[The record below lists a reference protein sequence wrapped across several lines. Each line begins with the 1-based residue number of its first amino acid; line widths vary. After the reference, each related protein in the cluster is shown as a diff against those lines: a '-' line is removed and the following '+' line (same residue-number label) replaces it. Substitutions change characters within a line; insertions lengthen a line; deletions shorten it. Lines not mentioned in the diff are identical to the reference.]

1 MKPPVS
7 ALLFTYNSV
16 FKKSVV
22 TLVLQNEHFLKKS
35 DIIYSNQ
42 YYKRKKED
50 VMTHFERLK
59 PIRVERGLT
68 EGDIAKVLGT
78 TPERVRRIESGER
91 KMQLH
96 EYITLAKFYNLSL
109 DYIAGR
115 IDTPLTLFEEE

>member
-1 MKPPVS
+1 
-7 ALLFTYNSV
+7 
-16 FKKSVV
+16 
-22 TLVLQNEHFLKKS
+22 
-35 DIIYSNQ
+35 
-42 YYKRKKED
+42 
-50 VMTHFERLK
+50 MTHFERLK
-59 PIRVERGLT
+59 PIREERGLT
-68 EGDIAKVLGT
+68 ERDIAKVLGT